1 MKQLAY
7 RNPISV
13 AAHRGNSK
21 YFPENTIVAMQSA
34 KDLNPDMIETDLHMT
49 SDGHIIVMHDH
60 LVDRTTNGTGLI
72 REKTLAEMKALDAG
86 SWKGEEFAGQRVPT
100 FEELLDFF
108 RDCPNMLFN
117 IELKDYPAMSGEF
130 AFKSAEKSIAM
141 MKEAGIWERSV
152 INSWSGE
159 LNEYLVDR
167 YGDDIRIHAYT
178 PERMGANQK
187 KLVYNYAYCMCL
199 FGVPEKQVVAKS
211 HFDFCKS
218 YGVEPWVYYKQEDP
232 ALFDEA
238 IANGAMLF
246 TANDPA
252 WAIEYLRSKGLHD

>member
-21 YFPENTIVAMQSA
+21 YFPENTMIAMHSA
-34 KDLNPDMIETDLHMT
+34 KDMNHDMIETDLHMT
-49 SDGHIIVMHDH
+49 ADGHIIVMHDH

-72 REKTLAEMKALDAG
+72 REKTLAEMKSLDAG
-86 SWKGEEFAGQRVPT
+86 AWKGEEFAGEKVPT
-100 FEELLDFF
+100 FEEFLDLF
-108 RDCPNMLFN
+108 RDRPNMLFN

-130 AFKSAEKSIAM
+130 ALKSAEKSIAM

-152 INSWSGE
+152 INTWSGE

-167 YGDDIRIHAYT
+167 YGDEIRIHAYT
-178 PERMGANQK
+178 PDRRGANQK
-187 KLVYNYAYCMCL
+187 KLAYNYAYCMCL
-199 FGVPEKQVVAKS
+199 FGVPEKQVVAKN

-252 WAIEYLRSKGLHD
+252 WAMEYLRSKGLHD